1 MHWMHRG
8 VVWSCLL
15 LCGSLCAA
23 QVAVTTFHNDNYRSG
38 SNTHEVSLTTASV
51 SQQSFGRVNVFP
63 VTGYVYAQP
72 LYVPNL
78 VIGGVSHNVVFIATE
93 HDQVYAFDTRS
104 GAQLWHTSLLRS
116 ASALTLVTPVSSDDV
131 SCTDLVPEIGIT
143 GTPVID
149 TTNNTL
155 YLIAKYKIQDLT
167 THTTTFHQQIHGL
180 SLLNGVE
187 RVPPR
192 EIAATYP
199 GTGAGSVGGILTF
212 DPLIEAQR
220 TGLMLLNGKVF
231 VSWASHCDLGNYHGW
246 LMAFSEGN
254 LALSGVYVDTPN
266 GYEGGF
272 WGSGAAPAA
281 DASGSIYSTTGNG
294 DFSASSGGTDF
305 GDSVL
310 RLQANSMQF
319 TVSDYFTPWDQ
330 QTLDDNDADFGSGG
344 TLLLPDQPGGSH
356 PHLLI
361 QVGKEGTID
370 LVNRDN
376 MGHWQSGSDSQ
387 IVQTLPYAIGG
398 LWSSPAFWN
407 NTAYFGGYNDYLKA
421 YAFNPQSQ
429 LLSTSPTSQSSE
441 EFYYPGPT
449 PSITSNGT
457 NNGIV
462 WVIQGDG
469 TYAVLRAYTATNLGE
484 ELYNSEQNPNRDR
497 AGLPVK
503 FTVPTIADG
512 QVFVGAQNQVAE
524 YGLLQ

>member
-1 MHWMHRG
+1 MHRG
-8 VVWSCLL
+8 VVWMCLL

-23 QVAVTTFHNDNYRSG
+23 QVAVTTYHNDNYRSG
-38 SNTHEVSLTTASV
+38 SNTQEVSLTPTSV
-51 SQQSFGRVNVFP
+51 SQQTFGRVNVFP

-72 LYVPNL
+72 LYVPNV

-93 HDQVYAFDTRS
+93 HDQVYAFDART

-116 ASALTLVTPVSSDDV
+116 PSALMLVTPVSSSDV
-131 SCTDLVPEIGIT
+131 NCGDLVPEIGIT

-149 TTNNTL
+149 TANSTM
-155 YLIAKYKIQDLT
+155 YLVAKYKVQDLT

-180 SLLNGVE
+180 SLQNGIE
-187 RVPPR
+187 RQPPR
-192 EIAATYP
+192 EISATYP
-199 GTGAGSVGGILTF
+199 GTGGGSQGGVLTF
-212 DPLIEAQR
+212 DPLVEAQR
-220 TGLMLLNGKVF
+220 TGLMLLNGKVY
-231 VSWASHCDLGNYHGW
+231 VSWASHCDGGNYHGW
-246 LMAFSEGN
+246 LMAFTEGT
-254 LALSGVYVDTPN
+254 LALSKVYVDTPN

-281 DASGSIYSTTGNG
+281 DSSGSVYSTSGNG
-294 DFSASSGGTDF
+294 DFSANSGGSDY
-305 GDSVL
+305 GDSVV
-310 RLQANSMQF
+310 RLNPTQL

-330 QTLDDNDADFGSGG
+330 QTLDDNDSDFGSGG
-344 TLLLPDQPGGSH
+344 TLLLPDQAGGSH

-370 LVNRDN
+370 LIDRDN

-387 IVQTLPYAIGG
+387 IVQTMPYAIGG

-407 NTAYFGGYNDYLKA
+407 NSVYFGGYNDELKA
-421 YAFNPQSQ
+421 YAFNPQTQ
-429 LLSTSPTSQSSE
+429 LLSTGPTSQSPE
-441 EFYYPGPT
+441 EFYFPGPT

-457 NNGIV
+457 NNGIA

-469 TYAVLRAYTATNLGE
+469 TYAVLRAYSATNLGN
-484 ELYNSEQNPNRDR
+484 ELYNSEQNSGRDR

-503 FTVPTIADG
+503 FTVPTVADG
-512 QVFVGAQNQVAE
+512 HVFVGTQNQVAE